1 MSIRK
6 KPAGLQGDKA
16 FDIVNIIFLSIVLLI
31 CFYPLYY
38 VVIASFSS
46 PQAVNSGQVVLWPKE
61 LTVKGY
67 EKVLSYSPIWSA
79 YGNTLFYVL
88 FGTTLNLIL
97 TTTAAYAL
105 SRREL
110 LGRRFFMLLIA
121 FTMIFNG
128 GLVPTFLVIKR
139 LQLYNTRWVLVLI
152 GAVGAYNLI
161 IARTYFEST
170 IPRELIESAEL
181 DGCSD
186 IRFFISIVLP
196 LSPAILAVL
205 TLFYGVG
212 HWNNYFQALIY
223 LKDRSLNPLQVE
235 LRELLLTQ
243 QAIQNLDADTILEV
257 QQTAD
262 IMKFAVIIISSL
274 PIILIYPFLQ
284 RYFIKGIMIGA
295 IKG

>member
-1 MSIRK
+1 MVYR
-6 KPAGLQGDKA
+6 
-16 FDIVNIIFLSIVLLI
+16 NI
-31 CFYPLYY
+31 LYT
-38 VVIASFSS
+38 AKHR
-46 PQAVNSGQVVLWPKE
+46 GQ
-61 LTVKGY
+61 
-67 EKVLSYSPIWSA
+67 
-79 YGNTLFYVL
+79 
-88 FGTTLNLIL
+88 
-97 TTTAAYAL
+97 
-105 SRREL
+105 
-110 LGRRFFMLLIA
+110 
-121 FTMIFNG
+121 
-128 GLVPTFLVIKR
+128 
-139 LQLYNTRWVLVLI
+139 
-152 GAVGAYNLI
+152 
-161 IARTYFEST
+161 
-170 IPRELIESAEL
+170 